1 MKKNRILSLL
11 IVMTLVLA
19 GCNLPGRT
27 PTPSASPSP
36 SATIAPIIPS
46 PTETNQPSP
55 SPTPLPTHTPVT
67 SQTPS
72 PTPPVY
78 RAPNT
83 PLPSSLNEINYM
95 NAGLVTRLAE
105 WQVESVS
112 DLTWSTD
119 SRMLAVAGHNQITVY
134 DVQTRNQVALIPTR
148 GGITSISFSPRG
160 NYLVAGYSF
169 GNEETGQAGGID
181 YWRTSD
187 WQRVGALYDN
197 EQPVAQISFSPKGDS
212 FAAALT
218 GPVYEQNEVLFWD
231 TFTWEITP
239 TLHTGGALAIAFS
252 PDSLQFATSPD
263 RYSLKIWDVEKI
275 KEIQLVNQIY
285 TTFTGAISSMAY
297 APNSAIIATGT
308 YEGEIGLW
316 DAAKGA
322 LIRILQNGGVVE
334 SVSFSR
340 DSSVLASGESF
351 TDSAVRLWDV
361 ETGLILNTLRGFANG
376 VQKIAFAPNGQ
387 ILASASYDG
396 TIILWGI
403 RP

>member
-1 MKKNRILSLL
+1 MKKNRLLYLS
-11 IVMTLVLA
+11 ITITLVLA

-27 PTPSASPSP
+27 PAPTTSPSP
-36 SATIAPIIPS
+36 SATSTAISPS
-46 PTETNQPSP
+46 PTETIQPSP
-55 SPTPLPTHTPVT
+55 SPTALPTHTPVT
-67 SQTPS
+67 SLTPS
-72 PTPPVY
+72 PTLPVY
-78 RAPNT
+78 SAPNT
-83 PLPSSLNEINYM
+83 PLPSSLNDISYL
-95 NAGLVTRLAE
+95 NAGLVSKLAE
-105 WQVESVS
+105 WRVESVS
-112 DLTWSTD
+112 DLAWSTD
-119 SRMLAVAGHNQITVY
+119 SRMLAVAGYDQITVY
-134 DVQTRNQVALIPTR
+134 DVQTRNQLAIMSTR

-169 GNEETGQAGGID
+169 GDDATGRAGGID

-197 EQPVAQISFSPKGDS
+197 EQPVAQIDFSPKGDS

-218 GPVYEQNEVLFWD
+218 GPIYEQNEVLFWD

-263 RYSLKIWDVEKI
+263 RYALKIWDVEKV
-275 KEIQLVNQIY
+275 KEIQLLYQIH
-285 TTFTGAISSMAY
+285 TAFTGAISSMAY
-297 APNSAIIATGT
+297 APNSAILATGT

-351 TDSAVRLWDV
+351 TDSVVRLWDV

-376 VQKIAFAPNGQ
+376 VQKIAFSPNGQ

>member
-1 MKKNRILSLL
+1 MKNNRLLYLS
-11 IVMTLVLA
+11 IAMTLALTS
-19 GCNLPGRT
+19 CNMPGRT
-27 PTPSASPSP
+27 PTPTTSPSP
-36 SATIAPIIPS
+36 SATVAAITPS
-46 PTETNQPSP
+46 PTETIHPSP
-55 SPTPLPTHTPVT
+55 SPSPLPTHTPVT
-67 SQTPS
+67 SRTPS
-72 PTPPVY
+72 PTLPVY

-83 PLPSSLNEINYM
+83 PLPSSLNEINYL
-95 NAGLVTRLAE
+95 NAGLVSRLAE
-105 WQVESVS
+105 WQIESVS
-112 DLTWSTD
+112 DLAWSTD
-119 SRMLAVAGHNQITVY
+119 SRMLAVAGYDQITVY
-134 DVQTRNQVALIPTR
+134 DVQTRYQVASIPTR

-169 GNEETGQAGGID
+169 GDDMTGRAGGID

-218 GPVYEQNEVLFWD
+218 GPIYEQNEVLFWD

-239 TLHTGGALAIAFS
+239 TLRTSGALAIAFS

-263 RYSLKIWDVEKI
+263 RYALKIWDVEKV
-275 KEIQLVNQIY
+275 KEIQLLYQIH
-285 TTFTGAISSMAY
+285 TTFTGAISSMAF
-297 APNSAIIATGT
+297 APNSAILATGT

-316 DAAKGA
+316 DTAKGA

-351 TDSAVRLWDV
+351 TGSSIRLWDV
-361 ETGLILNTLRGFANG
+361 ETGLILNTLSGFANG
-376 VQKIAFAPNGQ
+376 VPKIAFAPNGQ

>member
-1 MKKNRILSLL
+1 MKKNRFLSLS

-36 SATIAPIIPS
+36 SATIAPITPS
-46 PTETNQPSP
+46 PMETNQPSP

-67 SQTPS
+67 SQTPR

-83 PLPSSLNEINYM
+83 PLPSSLNEINYL
-95 NAGLVTRLAE
+95 NAGLVSRLAE

-112 DLTWSTD
+112 DLAWSTD
-119 SRMLAVAGHNQITVY
+119 SRMLAVAGYDQITVY
-134 DVQTRNQVALIPTR
+134 DVQTRNQVAFIPTH

-169 GNEETGQAGGID
+169 GDDESGRAGGID

-197 EQPVAQISFSPKGDS
+197 EQPVAQISFSPQGDS

-218 GPVYEQNEVLFWD
+218 GPIYEQNQVLFWD

-239 TLHTGGALAIAFS
+239 TLRTGGALAIAFS

-275 KEIQLVNQIY
+275 KEIQLLYQIY

-297 APNSAIIATGT
+297 APNSTILATGT

-316 DAAKGA
+316 DTAKGA
-322 LIRILQNGGVVE
+322 LIRTLQNDGVVE

-351 TDSAVRLWDV
+351 SDSAIRLWDV

-403 RP
+403 HP